1 MTVRLAA
8 DLRVRS
14 PHISGGRLDEG
25 LMPRPYHGVMTSLRS
40 ASNVAVNVT
49 LLAFAADRRAAVD
62 IDRKAAAPAADA
74 PCSNRS
80 MSPAHSSKSAAAL
93 AQDGTDRRT
102 PYRYTD
108 PPHSMRA
115 VPIKKYEAPV

>member
-1 MTVRLAA
+1 MLPHA
-8 DLRVRS
+8 DDSSTRGGS
-14 PHISGGRLDEG
+14 TGPHISGGRLDEG
-25 LMPRPYHGVMTSLRS
+25 LMPRPYHGGMTSLRS

-49 LLAFAADRRAAVD
+49 LLAFAAERRAAVD

-93 AQDGTDRRT
+93 AQDGTDRQTDRRT

-108 PPHSMRA
+108 PSSA
-115 VPIKKYEAPV
+115 NKEV

>member
-1 MTVRLAA
+1 
-8 DLRVRS
+8 
-14 PHISGGRLDEG
+14 
-25 LMPRPYHGVMTSLRS
+25 MPRPYHGGMTSLRS

-49 LLAFAADRRAAVD
+49 LLAFAAERRAAVD